1 MLSNI
6 FYFLLLACII
16 QLVFLYID
24 FPSLQSISCTI
35 RRKFRKWVGKETVED
50 MFYYADFYFRSLG
63 SKKYGILIKVADA
76 AAYAH
81 APYADSVVK
90 EISGIRKDIRWI
102 RKRINRVNAATLYEI
117 SGCIYNAVFPMSKSY
132 VFLVGNG
139 INSYK
144 AQAAKENMPLVLGYA
159 REYLRRCRATLECGE
174 MPDIKDCFLYFL
186 ESQLLPTRSGA

>member
-1 MLSNI
+1 M
-6 FYFLLLACII
+6 
-16 QLVFLYID
+16 
-24 FPSLQSISCTI
+24 
-35 RRKFRKWVGKETVED
+35 
-50 MFYYADFYFRSLG
+50 
-63 SKKYGILIKVADA
+63 
-76 AAYAH
+76 YAH

-117 SGCIYNAVFPMSKSY
+117 SGCIYDAVFPLSKSY

-139 INSYK
+139 FNSYK
-144 AQAAKENMPLVLGYA
+144 AQVAKENMLLVLGYA
-159 REYLRRCRATLECGE
+159 REYLRRCRAVLESGE